1 MAGRAEHVA
10 GDQRHVEGLV
20 EPLQGLELVGP
31 LRARDQ
37 DELEACGQ
45 LIDVEFVLRGRIVA
59 EALQWLGRQLCKSHL
74 INSQLTICEKDLRDQ
89 IRPKRSFCLW

>member
-31 LRARDQ
+31 LGVRDQ
-37 DELEACGQ
+37 DELEACRQ
-45 LIDVEFVLRGRIVA
+45 LIDVELVLWGRVVSK
-59 EALQWLGRQLCKSHL
+59 ALQWFG
-74 INSQLTICEKDLRDQ
+74 
-89 IRPKRSFCLW
+89 